1 MTKKFINLE
10 IYLDEGNVNAFFSEK
25 YRAFLSMFDETLLA
39 SSFSINDYIS
49 ALFSG
54 MAVRTQERLM
64 EKVTAIHRLLFK
76 DEKKDYSFMCFE
88 LLMAVWAQI
97 PLLPEEF
104 SSQLKEI
111 PIQANFQRRSS
122 RVSCSIKLPSAF
134 AEYIN
139 NNCQCQNI
147 SIVHMQPEDRIA
159 FQHPV
164 DIWELLTLY
173 SQNVYG
179 KVSDKYVLS
188 DDVPRKEE
196 FSHYI
201 SDFKK
206 IQQIFQLIR

>member
-1 MTKKFINLE
+1 
-10 IYLDEGNVNAFFSEK
+10 
-25 YRAFLSMFDETLLA
+25 MFDETLLA